1 MLNEERLRSDGR
13 LVASAGRS
21 SLYWEAVQLLR
32 RSSCLFAVLGALG
45 VGCTGAGPDAV
56 LDADVSSRTQGIVF
70 VERVDDGGGAR
81 VHVGGR
87 FFRSQGVRAESLAA
101 LVGAPPS
108 TATGGCTERGAMGEG
123 LDSTQAE
130 VQLLDVG
137 AIDARADALVARM
150 SPHRLPDLWNVVS
163 GVVYGLDGE
172 LPTGAWQFSGAGDPT
187 TLRGAFD
194 VSGAPPEPMAEL
206 RIGDDTLPLGPGAA
220 VTLPRRGGLSLRWT
234 RGASTD
240 RVAVVFEGAGTLS
253 CSARD
258 DGAFD
263 LDAAQVD
270 RVRELLRQGGTLAVH
285 RLRVIPFVMSG
296 IDRASLIF
304 DQVVRVRA
312 E

>member
-1 MLNEERLRSDGR
+1 MVTL
-13 LVASAGRS
+13 
-21 SLYWEAVQLLR
+21 
-32 RSSCLFAVLGALG
+32 LGALG
-45 VGCTGAGPDAV
+45 VGCTGAGLDAA
-56 LDADVSSRTQGIVF
+56 LDADVSARSEGVVF
-70 VERVDDGGGAR
+70 VERVSDGGGAR

-87 FFRSQGVRAESLAA
+87 FFRSQGVRAESLPA

-108 TATGGCTERGAMGEG
+108 AASGCTERGAMGEG

-137 AIDARADALVARM
+137 PIEARAEALAARM

-172 LPTGAWQFSGAGDPT
+172 LPLGAWQFTGAGDAT

-194 VSGAPPEPMAEL
+194 VSGTPPEP
-206 RIGDDTLPLGPGAA
+206 IGDLRLGDDALPLPGGAA
-220 VTLPRRGGLSLRWT
+220 VSLPRRGGLSLRWA

-253 CSARD
+253 CGARD

-263 LDAAQVD
+263 LEAAQVD
-270 RVRELLRQGGTLAVH
+270 RVRELLRQGGTIAVH
-285 RLRVIPFVMSG
+285 RLRVIPFAMSG
-296 IDRASLIF
+296 IDRASLVF

>member
-1 MLNEERLRSDGR
+1 MNLRVERSVRGR
-13 LVASAGRS
+13 LVASAGDP
-21 SLYWEAVQLLR
+21 SLYWEAVLLLR
-32 RSSCLFAVLGALG
+32 RSSWLVTLLGALG

-56 LDADVSSRTQGIVF
+56 LDADVTSRSEGIVF
-70 VERVDDGGGAR
+70 VERVNDGGGAR

-87 FFRSQGVRAESLAA
+87 FFRSQGVRAEALPE

-108 TATGGCTERGAMGEG
+108 AVGGGCVERGAMGEG

-137 AIDARADALVARM
+137 AIDARAEALTARM

-172 LPTGAWQFSGAGDPT
+172 LPPGAWQFSSTGDST
-187 TLRGAFD
+187 TQRGAFD
-194 VSGAPPEPMAEL
+194 VSGAPPEPMADL
-206 RIGDDTLPLGPGAA
+206 RFGDDALPLA
-220 VTLPRRGGLSLRWT
+220 VGSAVALPRRGGLSLRWS

-263 LDAAQVD
+263 LEAPHAD
-270 RVRELLRQGGTLAVH
+270 RVRELLRQGGTVSIH
-285 RLRVIPFVMSG
+285 RLRVIPFTMSG
-296 IDRASLIF
+296 IDRASLVF

>member
-1 MLNEERLRSDGR
+1 MGLT
-13 LVASAGRS
+13 
-21 SLYWEAVQLLR
+21 SLYWEAVLQLR
-32 RSSCLFAVLGALG
+32 RSSGLFAVLGALG

-87 FFRSQGVRAESLAA
+87 FFRSQGVQAEALPA
-101 LVGAPPS
+101 LVGAPPAAS
-108 TATGGCTERGAMGEG
+108 SVGCTERGAMGEG

-163 GVVYGLDGE
+163 GVVYGLDGQ
-172 LPTGAWQFSGAGDPT
+172 LPAGAWQFTAAGDPT

-206 RIGDDTLPLGPGAA
+206 RIGDDALPLAHGAA
-220 VTLPRRGGLSLRWT
+220 VSLPRRGGLSLRWA

-258 DGAFD
+258 DGSFD
-263 LDAAQVD
+263 LEAQQVD
-270 RVRELLRQGGTLAVH
+270 RVRELLRQGGTLSVH
-285 RLRVIPFVMSG
+285 RLRVIPFAVSG
-296 IDRASLIF
+296 IDRASLVF